1 MANLHDLTA
10 LEQGAAIAHREVS
23 SLELTNHY
31 LERSEQFDA
40 VVGAFALRTPDEA
53 RSQAKMAD
61 ADVDRV
67 GLSPLHGVVI
77 PPKDLNAWA
86 GVQCRLGSAAFHFIP
101 ETDDHV
107 VIRMKE
113 AGFVFTGKTN
123 TPELGLPAYTE
134 PEVAPPARSPFDL
147 NRTAGGSSGGAAAA
161 VAAGLVAAAVGSDGG
176 GSIRIPASCCGL
188 VGLKPSRGRVSN
200 GPNGESIGELGVQ
213 GPIARTVAD
222 AAAILDVLSA
232 PFVGDEFHATP
243 LARGNTFLQAS
254 QSPVPRL
261 RIGRFATPIIVECAV
276 DVEVLQGYDSTAAL
290 LESLGHEVIAVAS
303 PFPHEVF
310 SYFETLWSSL
320 TAAIEFEDEQFAQLR
335 PLTLWLYEKGQRVTG
350 AQLAR
355 TVSQLR
361 TIAREAIQ
369 QMNEFDVILTPTLAQ
384 LPPAIGAIRNDADP
398 AADFQA
404 QCEFTPFTSPFN
416 MTGQP
421 AISLPL
427 HWTPEGLPVGMQF
440 IGRPLE
446 EGTLISL
453 AAQLEQAQP
462 WLDKHPAM
470 W

>member
-1 MANLHDLTA
+1 VANLHDLTA

-31 LERSEQFDA
+31 LERSELFDA
-40 VVGAFALRTPDEA
+40 LVGAFALLTPDEA
-53 RSQAKMAD
+53 RIQANIAD

-101 ETDDHV
+101 EADDHV

-147 NRTAGGSSGGAAAA
+147 NRTAGGSSGGAGAA

-200 GPNGESIGELGVQ
+200 GPSGESIGELGVQ

-222 AAAILDVLSA
+222 AAAILDVLSV
-232 PFVGDEFHATP
+232 PFVGDESYATP

-254 QSPVPRL
+254 QKSVPRL
-261 RIGRFATPIIVECAV
+261 RIGRFATPIIVECEV
-276 DVEVLQGYDSTAAL
+276 DRDVLQGYESTSAL
-290 LESLGHEVIAVAS
+290 LESLGHEVIDVAA
-303 PFPHEVF
+303 PFPRDVF

-320 TAAIEFEDEQFAQLR
+320 TAAVEFEEEQFAQLR
-335 PLTLWLYEKGQRVTG
+335 PLTLWLYEQGQRVTG

-369 QMNEFDVILTPTLAQ
+369 RMNEFDVILTPTLAQ
-384 LPPAIGAIRNDADP
+384 LPPVIGAMRNDADP

-421 AISLPL
+421 AITLPL
-427 HWTPEGLPVGMQF
+427 HWTSEGLPVGMQF
-440 IGRPLE
+440 IGRPLD

-453 AAQLEQAQP
+453 AAQLEQARP